1 MIISTIAYIPHKEI
15 SESLGLVMGNTV
27 RARYIGSDI
36 WAGVKNLIG
45 GEIKGYT
52 TLMSQARQEAID
64 RMVEEAKKVGADA
77 IVNVRFVTS
86 EIVQGAAEML
96 AYGTAVKLTNK

>member
-1 MIISTIAYIPHKEI
+1 MIITTTDTIPQKEI

-36 WAGVKNLIG
+36 WGALKNFIG

-86 EIVQGAAEML
+86 EIVQGAAEIL
-96 AYGTAVKLTNK
+96 AYGTAVKIKK